1 MSAINPLDRARRL
14 AAAPRQRRFY
24 QAAEMRPEGGS
35 FALHLDGKRA
45 LTPGRRPLSVPDP
58 AVAEVIAGEWAG
70 QGETIDPASMPV
82 TRLANTAIDGVAER
96 LEAVRED
103 VLAYVGTDLSV
114 EAKATEGT
122 PEVLSYLRDGSF
134 EYALVSNSSLQRLS
148 ACLTAAA
155 LNGYFPS
162 DQIFSAHDS
171 LPAARPKPL
180 PDIYLH
186 AVSYLEAEVSDCVAV
201 EDSISGVKAAV
212 AAGIGQIIGYVGGT
226 HISDDERRSR
236 ADALQLVGAQQVIER
251 MPDLISL
258 LCSA

>member
-1 MSAINPLDRARRL
+1 MKPLPHHKLILFDHDGTVVDSETIALESAWRLTSEVAREFAGAHVYELDE
-14 AAAPRQRRFY
+14 FVK
-24 QAAEMRPEGGS
+24 S
-35 FALHLDGKRA
+35 FAGKPYREILKKIYADSLTTLNERDIDRLVAEEEKRA
-45 LTPGRRPLSVPDP
+45 
-58 AVAEVIAGEWAG
+58 I
-70 QGETIDPASMPV
+70 
-82 TRLANTAIDGVAER
+82 ER
-96 LEAVRED
+96 
-103 VLAYVGTDLSV
+103 LSV

-122 PEVLSYLRDGSF
+122 PEVLSYLRDDSF

-155 LNGYFPS
+155 LNGYFLS
-162 DQIFSAHDS
+162 AQIFSAHDS
-171 LPAARPKPL
+171 LPTARPKPL

-236 ADALQLVGAQQVIER
+236 ADALQSVGAQQVIER

-258 LCSA
+258 L